1 MPQRIIALFDRL
13 GDHVEKFGNS
23 NGSIVKQIRLLS
35 LNAAIE
41 AARSGEAGRGFS
53 VVAQEVKALAEQ
65 ARCVSSDFAEGVS
78 GGIRAGASVAGE
90 LAEELEAG
98 RLLDLAHSLAQAVAG
113 LLHGRTTELCML
125 ATDSDL
131 VAAIATPSTET
142 LERAQIRLSGLR
154 TVSDNYRNAFIAD
167 RHGNIVATADQS
179 MREHVTNV
187 ADRDS
192 FRQAMALPTAAQCH
206 VGQLWQASWDSNRV
220 SLMYGAGIR
229 PCTDL
234 DSKPMGA
241 LVIEFDWGRQID
253 KILTAAAQASSDG
266 DRLRITLIDA
276 GQRIVASSW
285 GAVFGAPAPLGW
297 LGQDVIERGRQ
308 SVIAGAKARAKP
320 GVEAL
325 GLACLVERRRLTD
338 EEVRRTLDR
347 SAA

>member
-23 NGSIVKQIRLLS
+23 NGSIVKQIRLLA

-65 ARCVSSDFAEGVS
+65 ARCVSSDFAQGVS

-90 LAEELEAG
+90 LAEELEAS

-113 LLHGRTTELCML
+113 LIHGRTTELCML

-131 VAAIATPSTET
+131 VAAVATPSAET
-142 LERAQIRLSGLR
+142 LERAQIRLRGLR
-154 TVSDNYRNAFIAD
+154 TVSDYYRNAFIAD

-179 MREHVTNV
+179 TREHVSNV
-187 ADRDS
+187 SDRDS
-192 FRQAMALPTAAQCH
+192 FRHAIALPTAAQCH
-206 VGQLWQASWDSNRV
+206 VGQLWQASWDSNRI

-234 DSKPMGA
+234 ESKPIGA
-241 LVIEFDWGRQID
+241 LVIEFDWGRHID
-253 KILTAAAQASSDG
+253 MILTAAAQASSDG
-266 DRLRITLIDA
+266 DRLRVTLIDA

-285 GAVFGAPAPLGW
+285 GAAFGAPAPLGW
-297 LGQDVIERGRQ
+297 PGQDVIERGRQ